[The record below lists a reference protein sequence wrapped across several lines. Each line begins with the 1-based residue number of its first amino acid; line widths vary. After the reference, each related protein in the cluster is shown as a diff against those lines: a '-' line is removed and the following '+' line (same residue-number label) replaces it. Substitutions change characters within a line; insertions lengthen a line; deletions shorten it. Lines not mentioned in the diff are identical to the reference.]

1 VIGAFI
7 ILYLLLSVLIGLWAA
22 RKVRNEED
30 FVLAGKRLPMYMSV
44 TLVFATWF
52 GSETILG
59 STAVFLE
66 EGWVGV
72 AEDPFGAALCLFLVG
87 LFFARP
93 LYRMNLL
100 TFGDFYRNT
109 FGKRAELISGIFLV
123 ISYLGWVAAQLVAMA
138 IVLTTIFPALAFFPA
153 LIICTLIVTVYT
165 VSGGMWSVSVTDFV
179 QTIVIV
185 IGLIAVA
192 IAATDQAGGW
202 NEVIN
207 NLPQQFHT
215 YTPHKSWEA
224 WLSYIAAWMTIGLG
238 SIPQQDVFQ
247 RVMSARSEKAAV
259 RSSIWGGAMYLTVA
273 MLPLYIVWCAM
284 KTGGDVLQGEQTL
297 PLYIVHY
304 LSPWIQ
310 ILFFGALLSAVMSTA
325 SGALLAP
332 AVILSENIIQP
343 IMKTRNQKVNAL
355 FVTRMSVIVLSLSS
369 LLLALGGSSVF
380 ALVRQ
385 ASEISLVS
393 LFVPLCAGLFL
404 KYKNETGAIWS
415 MISGFVVWFIGSW
428 IDFVI
433 PPMLVGLTVSAL
445 TLGLFYLLLPHGN
458 DQIQH

>member
-1 VIGAFI
+1 MIGAFI
-7 ILYLLLSVLIGLWAA
+7 ILYLLVSVLIGLRAA
-22 RKVRNEED
+22 RNVRSEED
-30 FVLAGKRLPMYMSV
+30 FVLAGKRMPMYMSV

-59 STAVFLE
+59 SSAVFLE
-66 EGWVGV
+66 EGWVGI

-109 FGKRAELISGIFLV
+109 FGKRAELISGVFLV
-123 ISYLGWVAAQLVAMA
+123 VSYLGWVAAQLVAMA
-138 IVLTTIFPALAFFPA
+138 IVLITIFPALSFFSA
-153 LIICTLIVTVYT
+153 LLICTSIVTVYT

-185 IGLIAVA
+185 VGLIVVA
-192 IAATDQAGGW
+192 IAATEQAGGW
-202 NEVIN
+202 GVITK
-207 NLPQQFHT
+207 NLPEQFT
-215 YTPHKSWEA
+215 TFTPKNNWEA
-224 WLSYIAAWMTIGLG
+224 WLSYIAAWITIGLG

-247 RVMSARSEKAAV
+247 RVMSAKSETAAARST
-259 RSSIWGGAMYLTVA
+259 IWGGVIYLTVA
-273 MLPLYIVWCAM
+273 MLPLYIAVCAL
-284 KTGGDVLQGEQTL
+284 KSEGNLAKGEQTL
-297 PLYIVHY
+297 PLYIVHH
-304 LSPWIQ
+304 LSPWVQ
-310 ILFFGALLSAVMSTA
+310 VLFFGALLSAVMSTA

-332 AVILSENIIQP
+332 GVILSENIIQP
-343 IMKTRNQKVNAL
+343 WMQRRNQQPRAL
-355 FVTRMSVIVLSLSS
+355 LITRVSLIVLAMLS

-380 ALVRQ
+380 TLVRQ

-393 LFVPLCAGLFL
+393 LFAPLCAGLFL

-415 MISGFVVWFIGSW
+415 MVSGFAIWLLGAWLELGIS
-428 IDFVI
+428 
-433 PPMLVGLTVSAL
+433 PMLLGLLVSAL
-445 TLGLFYLLLPHGN
+445 TLGLFYVFLPRGN

>member
-1 VIGAFI
+1 MIGAFI

-22 RKVRNEED
+22 RKVRSEED
-30 FVLAGKRLPMYMSV
+30 FVLAGKGLPIYMSV

-247 RVMSARSEKAAV
+247 RVMSARSEKAAA

-273 MLPLYIVWCAM
+273 MLPLYIVWCALR
-284 KTGGDVLQGEQTL
+284 TGGAVLQGEQTL
-297 PLYIVHY
+297 PLYIVHH

-310 ILFFGALLSAVMSTA
+310 VLFFGALLSAVMSTA

-343 IMKTRNQKVNAL
+343 MMKRRNQKVNAL
-355 FVTRMSVIVLSLSS
+355 FVTRVSVILLSLSS
-369 LLLALGGSSVF
+369 LLLALDGSSVF

-415 MISGFVVWFIGSW
+415 MITGFAIWMMGSW
-428 IDFVI
+428 MEFVI
-433 PPMLVGLTVSAL
+433 PPMLVGLAVSAL
-445 TLGLFYLLLPHGN
+445 TLGLFYVFLPRGN

>member
-1 VIGAFI
+1 MIGAFI